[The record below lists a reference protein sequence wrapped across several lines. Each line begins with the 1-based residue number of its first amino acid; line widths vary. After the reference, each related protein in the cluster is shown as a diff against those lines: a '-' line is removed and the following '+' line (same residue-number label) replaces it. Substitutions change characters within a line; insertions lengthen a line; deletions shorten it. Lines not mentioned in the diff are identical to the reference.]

1 MPEEQKSLLILM
13 MRGEMSSQIQK
24 RVSVMKDMRFPL
36 S

>member
-13 MRGEMSSQIQK
+13 MHREMSSQIQK
-24 RVSVMKDMRFPL
+24 IVSVMKDMRFPL